1 MIDRR
6 TVLKTITVI
15 PLLAV
20 AGGIGAA
27 LLSYLKHTWA
37 PLAFPSTEKPLNKDL
52 EAATLEDF
60 PNEYDS
66 KQVIFTQTTIEYS
79 ARGKQATDVLG
90 YIVRIPAGKLDPKTV
105 GLVPGNPDLRRGFG
119 ETEYKGQKYAI
130 VAVSRICAHLGCI
143 FEYHVPEDV
152 CARFNY
158 CGGNTPM
165 FSCPCHL
172 SVYDPAQ
179 AQNVSGVELAGRV
192 VSGPAPR
199 TPYPFDFEMKDNKI
213 IIKNYA

>member
-6 TVLKTITVI
+6 TVLKTITAI

-27 LLSYLKHTWA
+27 LLSYLKPTWA
-37 PLAFPSTEKPLNKDL
+37 PLAFPKTEKPLNKDL
-52 EAATLEDF
+52 MAATLEEF
-60 PNEYDS
+60 PNEFDS
-66 KQVIFTQTTIEYS
+66 KQVIFTQTTVEYS

-90 YIVRIPAGKLDPKTV
+90 FIVRIPAGKLDPKTV

-130 VAVSRICAHLGCI
+130 VAVSRVCAHLGCI
-143 FEYHVPEDV
+143 FEYHIPADV

-158 CGGNTPM
+158 CGGSTPM

-172 SVYDPAQ
+172 SVYDPTQ
-179 AQNVSGVELAGRV
+179 SQDVSGVLLAGHV

-199 TPYPFDFEMKDNKI
+199 TPFPFDFEMKDNQI